1 MGIIDLLFSDPILFV
16 IYTIALLYSI
26 TIHEF
31 FHAYTA
37 YVAGDDTQLT
47 NKRLSLNPL
56 RHLDPVGF
64 ITLILFGVGWG
75 KPVIIDVNK
84 FDKKNLKSHLYM
96 TSLAGILSNICSALV
111 FALILKILLAFNFIV
126 SPENNLLV
134 TFLVILINT
143 NVVLAVFNLIPI
155 PPLDGSKVLAL
166 LVPPKWYKINEFLV
180 RYGNT
185 ILIMLLFVS
194 LFSNVS
200 IFSYL
205 YQPVI
210 DFIYKIFGL

>member
-1 MGIIDLLFSDPILFV
+1 
-16 IYTIALLYSI
+16 
-26 TIHEF
+26 
-31 FHAYTA
+31 
-37 YVAGDDTQLT
+37 
-47 NKRLSLNPL
+47 
-56 RHLDPVGF
+56 
-64 ITLILFGVGWG
+64 
-75 KPVIIDVNK
+75 
-84 FDKKNLKSHLYM
+84 M